1 MKNKE
6 LARTIKF
13 VLFSA
18 SAGVIEFVSFTLLSE
33 VFHLPYWPSHVISL
47 VLSVIWNFTF
57 NRKFTFKSA
66 ANVPKA
72 MAMAFLFYLFFTPL
86 STIGGNYLVET
97 LHWNEFLVKIM
108 TMACNMILEYLWDR
122 FVVFRN
128 SIDSAEGAGDKAE
141 DDTTE
146 ADKSEA

>member
-33 VFHLPYWPSHVISL
+33 VIHLPYWPSHVISL
-47 VLSVIWNFTF
+47 ILSVIWNFTF

-128 SIDSAEGAGDKAE
+128 SIDSAENK
-141 DDTTE
+141 TE
-146 ADKSEA
+146 